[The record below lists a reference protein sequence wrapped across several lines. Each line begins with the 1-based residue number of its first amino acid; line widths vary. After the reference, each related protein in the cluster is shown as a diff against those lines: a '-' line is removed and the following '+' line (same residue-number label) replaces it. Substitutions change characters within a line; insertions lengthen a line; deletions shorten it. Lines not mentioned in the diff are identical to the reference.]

1 MYRQYENPYSLE
13 DRLAELEAI
22 KKRLVN
28 ENKFDERFESLQE
41 DIEGLKDR
49 INHAWQDDEC

>member
-1 MYRQYENPYSLE
+1 MYRDYENPYSLE

-22 KKRLVN
+22 KKRLAD

-41 DIEGLKDR
+41 DIEELKDR
-49 INHAWQDDEC
+49 INHAWQDDEY

>member
-22 KKRLVN
+22 KRRLDA
-28 ENKFDERFESLQE
+28 ENQYDERFESIQE
-41 DIEGLKDR
+41 DIEELKDR
-49 INHAWQDDEC
+49 INYAWQDEEY

>member
-22 KKRLVN
+22 KRRLDA
-28 ENKFDERFESLQE
+28 ENQYDEQFESLQE
-41 DIEGLKDR
+41 DIEELKS
-49 INHAWQDDEC
+49 ILQ